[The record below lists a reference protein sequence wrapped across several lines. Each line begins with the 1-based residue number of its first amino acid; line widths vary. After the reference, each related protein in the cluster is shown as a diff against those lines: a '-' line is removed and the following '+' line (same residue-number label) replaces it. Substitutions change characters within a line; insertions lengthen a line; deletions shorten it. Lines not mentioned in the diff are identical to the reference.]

1 MIHQITLAHTKF
13 PGIFSRGSKKWV
25 FIGMLLIWNF
35 FGGEVMAQVLVYA
48 EKGVQFGSF
57 VAGSAGGTLTV
68 TFEEARTVTGS
79 IILINQGEP
88 FQSAVFG
95 IEAPFGTTVNIIN
108 GPDVVLAGS
117 NGGEITLSLGVS
129 SRGSSFVSTAVPPD
143 RNYVSIST
151 SLTVGAGVDNPP
163 GNYGGNLSIT
173 VIQE

>member
-1 MIHQITLAHTKF
+1 
-13 PGIFSRGSKKWV
+13 
-25 FIGMLLIWNF
+25 
-35 FGGEVMAQVLVYA
+35 MAQVLVYA

-79 IILINQGEP
+79 IILISQGEP

-117 NGGEITLSLGVS
+117 NGGEITLSWGYPAGDLHLYLQRFLRIGIMFLS
-129 SRGSSFVSTAVPPD
+129 VPP
-143 RNYVSIST
+143 
-151 SLTVGAGVDNPP
+151 
-163 GNYGGNLSIT
+163 
-173 VIQE
+173 